1 MQGIGLIQINR
12 MYMLAY
18 LGRKDSIVSAHI
30 FMVAFNRNTGSQQ
43 QQLYKSKQGFFGATS
58 VSVGCTLP
66 GRKTSRL
73 TTVQQP
79 NYIYLVS
86 ELLAPV

>member
-1 MQGIGLIQINR
+1 MMQGIGAPQKIVCT
-12 MYMLAY
+12 MAY
-18 LGRKDSIVSAHI
+18 LGKQRSIVSTHI

-43 QQLYKSKQGFFGATS
+43 QQLYKSKQVFFGAAS

-79 NYIYLVS
+79 KYIY
-86 ELLAPV
+86 

>member
-1 MQGIGLIQINR
+1 
-12 MYMLAY
+12 
-18 LGRKDSIVSAHI
+18 
-30 FMVAFNRNTGSQQ
+30 MVAFNRNTGSQQ
-43 QQLYKSKQGFFGATS
+43 QQLYKSKQGFFGAS

-79 NYIYLVS
+79 NYIYLDS
-86 ELLAPV
+86 KLLASLFNGTFVSFLPGVRQE